1 MNREKHA
8 ATSNSRTPERM
19 PMRMTV
25 VEYSWHHPPRRPRI
39 VGLTNTRIMLALPI
53 VAIFAAFIAAL
64 VVAGA
69 NW

>member
-1 MNREKHA
+1 MKREN
-8 ATSNSRTPERM
+8 T

-25 VEYSWHHPPRRPRI
+25 VDYSWHHPPRRPRI

-53 VAIFAAFIAAL
+53 VAIVAAFIAAL